1 MQRFSDTKLKKN
13 VIYRFKTSFKVM
25 KKIMFVAAIALCAM
39 SCGGNKAEKACDK
52 QCCQEAEAV
61 VAEEVVAE
69 EVVDSAAVVVEEV
82 VEAAEAVVEE

>member
-1 MQRFSDTKLKKN
+1 
-13 VIYRFKTSFKVM
+13 M

-61 VAEEVVAE
+61 VAEEVV
-69 EVVDSAAVVVEEV
+69 DSAAVVVEEV